1 MIKAG
6 ESPCTLS
13 FLASCYEVGF
23 LEHTIRH
30 VVRACHYPFVEKLL
44 NIDIESGQS
53 DKLRNLRRLGQ
64 KLIAD

>member
-1 MIKAG
+1 MPK
-6 ESPCTLS
+6 EFPCTLS
-13 FLASCYEVGF
+13 LLASCYDVGF
-23 LEHTIRH
+23 LEQTVRH
-30 VVRACHYPFVEKLL
+30 VVRTCRYPFVEKLL